1 MAKYKVDISGVNTS
15 ELKVLKNDEIRE
27 LFIRLKN
34 GDTSAKEEL
43 VNENLNNLE
52 LFKVV
57 LKYLNSYKFYS
68 II

>member
-43 VNENLNNLE
+43 VNGNLNNLE

-57 LKYLNSYKFYS
+57 LKHLNSYKFYS